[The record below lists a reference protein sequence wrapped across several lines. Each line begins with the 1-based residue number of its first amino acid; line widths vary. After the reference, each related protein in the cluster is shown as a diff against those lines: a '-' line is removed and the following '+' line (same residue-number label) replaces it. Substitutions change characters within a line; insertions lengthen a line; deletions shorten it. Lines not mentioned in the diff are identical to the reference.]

1 ASLRDV
7 ARIVEVARSGVVGLS
22 RGDKIMR

>member
-1 ASLRDV
+1 K
-7 ARIVEVARSGVVGLS
+7 IVEVARSGVVGLS